1 MEKLDLQLELDLL
14 LADRLLSGFFDGQKC
29 IDWAVSLMQ
38 RNYESDNLYIL
49 AGLDSNDVRG
59 IEHYFDKLIDDLE
72 LTQNRGAEELF
83 QIYVSDI
90 ACQVLKREIEPLKG
104 LSIIEEIRIQSFDSD
119 YSTYTINQFSY
130 LAEDI
135 SLLGKYQL
143 FYIGLTEENIE
154 EVIIDEMKMLLLA
167 QAQAKDLYDI
177 ANLIYCKECNDF
189 SHSKY
194 KEKGWL
200 LKKSGWYCEKCD
212 SKKYLAWH
220 NVTDRKQI
228 LKMIEG
234 YEKTI

>member
-1 MEKLDLQLELDLL
+1 MEKKDLQLELDLL
-14 LADRLLSGFFDGQKC
+14 LASRLLSGFFDGQKC
-29 IDWAVSLMQ
+29 IDWTVSLMQ
-38 RNYESDNLYIL
+38 RGYESDNLYIL
-49 AGLDSNDVRG
+49 AGLDSDDGRG
-59 IEHYFDKLIDDLE
+59 IEHYLEKLIDDLG
-72 LTQNRGAEELF
+72 LTQHRDAEELF

-90 ACQVLKREIEPLKG
+90 ASQVLKKEIAPLKG
-104 LSIIEEIRIQSFDSD
+104 LSIMEEIRIQSFDSD

-130 LAEDI
+130 LAEEI
-135 SLLGKYQL
+135 SLLGEYQL

-154 EVIIDEMKMLLLA
+154 EVIVDEMKMLLFA
-167 QAQAKDLYDI
+167 QSKDLNDI
-177 ANLIYCKECNDF
+177 TNLIYCEKCNDF

-200 LKKSGWYCEKCD
+200 LKKGRWHCEKCD
-212 SKKYLAWH
+212 SEKYLAWY

>member
-1 MEKLDLQLELDLL
+1 MEKKDLQLELDLL
-14 LADRLLSGFFDGQKC
+14 LARRLLSGFLDGQKC
-29 IDWAVSLMQ
+29 IDWTVSLMQ
-38 RNYESDNLYIL
+38 RDYESDNLYIL
-49 AGLDSNDVRG
+49 AGLDSNDGRG
-59 IEHYFDKLIDDLE
+59 IEHYFEELIDDLG
-72 LTQNRGAEELF
+72 LTQNRDAKELF

-104 LSIIEEIRIQSFDSD
+104 LSIMEEIRIQSFDFD
-119 YSTYTINQFSY
+119 YSTYIINQFSY

-135 SLLGKYQL
+135 SLLGEYQL

-167 QAQAKDLYDI
+167 QAKDLDDI
-177 ANLIYCKECNDF
+177 TNLIYCKKCNDF

-194 KEKGWL
+194 KEKGGL
-200 LKKSGWYCEKCD
+200 LKKGGWHCVKCD
-212 SKKYLAWH
+212 SEKHLAWY
-220 NVTDRKQI
+220 NVADRKQI